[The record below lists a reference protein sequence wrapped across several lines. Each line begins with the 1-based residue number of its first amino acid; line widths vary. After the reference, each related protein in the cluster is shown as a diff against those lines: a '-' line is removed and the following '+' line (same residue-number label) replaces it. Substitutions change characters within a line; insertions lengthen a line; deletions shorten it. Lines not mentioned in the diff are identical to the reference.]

1 MISKFQECMW
11 KGINSQ
17 YIYWIYRLFSSP
29 FKFKKLKEFFL
40 CIRKWCCIVQEIVVV
55 VLYWFVS
62 GESFKRLSPCL
73 KMGTYWWWPNTVS
86 KIHQKSFVSVFY
98 RHVSVVNWVSHLT
111 YIISY
116 INIHSEEKNIMSIG
130 LPRNLLWFAWDK
142 QFDKKTLTFT
152 ANETF
157 LTILKHCRNFL
168 KVDQLTCKQIWIKN
182 RIF

>member
-1 MISKFQECMW
+1 MAPKISKKIPIRHLCWNSNIVSEPHHRKKDRSEGMISRFQECMW

-62 GESFKRLSPCL
+62 GESFKRMSPCL

-86 KIHQKSFVSVFY
+86 KNRLKWLGY
-98 RHVSVVNWVSHLT
+98 
-111 YIISY
+111 
-116 INIHSEEKNIMSIG
+116 
-130 LPRNLLWFAWDK
+130 
-142 QFDKKTLTFT
+142 
-152 ANETF
+152 F
-157 LTILKHCRNFL
+157 LTINRLVLSIDCL
-168 KVDQLTCKQIWIKN
+168 IWLS
-182 RIF
+182 